1 MKTDYTYRAFCHSC
15 YDGDT
20 FTMTIDLGFNVQ
32 VTEKIRL
39 FGVDTPEIRGDERER
54 GLLVRDYVRSAIS
67 GKFVTIKTH
76 KDKKGKYGRYLA
88 ELIFENSA
96 GVKVDL
102 AEDLLSRDF
111 AEKVN
116 Y

>member
-54 GLLVRDYVRSAIS
+54 GLLVRVRQH
-67 GKFVTIKTH
+67 G
-76 KDKKGKYGRYLA
+76 DRR
-88 ELIFENSA
+88 A
-96 GVKVDL
+96 GT
-102 AEDLLSRDF
+102 ALSLWALQEFR
-111 AEKVN
+111 
-116 Y
+116 